1 MRYYTIQENDSI
13 LIANNEQALTRFYDN
28 VYLLPED
35 YEVGKYIV
43 GEVEEEIEVP
53 DYDEDGNPIIIEY
66 EDTEV
71 VVDYDEN
78 FKPIGT
84 HEITVIKHR
93 QQTHT
98 ETITR
103 KGLVLNHDWEEEQ
116 AEKERIRI
124 ANLHMTR
131 GDVFRGL
138 LLAKGVTR
146 ADMRGL
152 IEAMPETTPQE
163 KIAKEYALIDFDEAL
178 EFYRGVSLI
187 DTVGAQLGISSVQMD
202 RFFDTKD
209 WHELLN
215 EEEVNV

>member
-1 MRYYTIQENDSI
+1 MRYYAIENYDI
-13 LIANNEQALTRFYDN
+13 LIADNEYALSRFYKD
-28 VYLLPED
+28 VYELPED
-35 YEVGKYIV
+35 YVIGKYIV
-43 GEVEEEIEVP
+43 ADVEEEVEVI
-53 DYDEDGNPIIIEY
+53 DYDEEGN
-66 EDTEV
+66 
-71 VVDYDEN
+71 
-78 FKPIGT
+78 PIGT
-84 HEITVIKHR
+84 HTEIVTVQRLI
-93 QQTHT
+93 
-98 ETITR
+98 
-103 KGLVLNHDWEEEQ
+103 LNPNWDEEQ

-152 IEAMPETTPQE
+152 IEAMPETTPEQ

-187 DTVGAQLGISSVQMD
+187 DTVGEQLGIMPHQMD

-209 WHELLN
+209 WHELIN
-215 EEEVNV
+215 EE

>member
-1 MRYYTIQENDSI
+1 MFIAKDND
-13 LIANNEQALTRFYDN
+13 LIVLTAQT
-28 VYLLPED
+28 
-35 YEVGKYIV
+35 
-43 GEVEEEIEVP
+43 EEELINGLKFLVYTDIE
-53 DYDEDGNPIIIEY
+53 E
-66 EDTEV
+66 
-71 VVDYDEN
+71 
-78 FKPIGT
+78 
-84 HEITVIKHR
+84 
-93 QQTHT
+93 T
-98 ETITR
+98 ETEYQLYNGEYLTS
-103 KGLVLNHDWEEEQ
+103 EEIAQ
-116 AEKERIRI
+116 KEAVRI

-187 DTVGAQLGISSVQMD
+187 DTVGEQLGITSEQMD

-209 WHELLN
+209 WHELIN
-215 EEEVNV
+215 EEI